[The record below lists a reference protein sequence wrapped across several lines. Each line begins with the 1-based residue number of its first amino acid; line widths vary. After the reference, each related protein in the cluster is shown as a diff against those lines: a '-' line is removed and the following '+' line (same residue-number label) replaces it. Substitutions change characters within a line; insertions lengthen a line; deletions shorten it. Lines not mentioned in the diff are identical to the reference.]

1 MFELEIF
8 KWIESHIVE
17 KIISNVPIE
26 KFVRWD
32 VVFNEWEVTN
42 WKAYVIK
49 SWEVQILAKWK
60 EIAKLKKWEIF
71 WEIALLNEEER
82 NATVLALTDLELIV
96 ITYSD
101 LIDMINHD
109 DNIINKQIM
118 RRIEQNLKL
127 LG

>member
-17 KIISNVPIE
+17 RIISNVPIE
-26 KFVRWD
+26 NFVKWD
-32 VVFNEWEVTN
+32 LVFTEWEFTN
-42 WKAYVIK
+42 WKAYIIK
-49 SWEVQILAKWK
+49 SWEVQIMAKLK
-60 EIAKLKKWEIF
+60 EIAKLWKWEIF

-82 NATVLALTDLELIV
+82 NATVLSLTDLELMV
-96 ITYSD
+96 ITYPD

-109 DNIINKQIM
+109 DNIINKKIM